1 MIDILHQ
8 YSICI
13 SYDRVLEISSQLGEA
28 LVERYLEEGLVCPTV
43 LRKGLCTTAA
53 IDNIDHNPSATTA
66 KSSFHGTGISLFQH
80 PTGDNSGEPREMLH
94 IAERPSAKKVPPLP
108 ESYTNV
114 RPAYFTAT
122 TPLPPK
128 SQNLLPLKPDSL
140 YRSLDMEFQWLNHV
154 SITETAEG
162 GIPIT
167 WSTYHASKNRHLNFR
182 PGISALLPLL
192 PEQAHS
198 VATIKHA
205 MLKVKEATLYLNQD
219 QVPVVTVD
227 QPLFAIAKQIQW
239 QWPETFGEDKFIVI
253 LGGLH
258 IEMAAFKAIGNLL
271 KESGWTAVL
280 TEAGIASSGTAE
292 SFLAAS
298 SVTKTRFAHQVTACA
313 LYKLLQCAYDQ
324 YKNDDHSDSD
334 IHEFE
339 YWRTEKE
346 RTHPQFQ
353 FGSQVFTIEIL
364 ILVFIRSI
372 RETNFELYR
381 EALSELAPYF
391 FALDHTNYARW
402 LSIHLRDMAM
412 IETMHPSMAQEFKN
426 GHFAVHKT
434 EKTFSA
440 IAIDQAHDQNNKII
454 KGDGG
459 AIGLT
464 EDPSALRRWMVAGPE
479 ISRILEEFDQSY
491 GNVSVDTRHHEE
503 TEANQRNFLEH
514 VRQMTNAIE
523 EQGNPFMEDT
533 KDLIVLDT
541 KEIMGAEVSESHK
554 QLLNIGREQY
564 EKFTREMHEDKSTF
578 YDPLKR
584 NKLPLFSRKAAPEIS
599 SSETKLQSMKDDC
612 QLFSRLFISCQ
623 SRQCDLKEF
632 FMHENQTAPPS
643 LSLNGCLN
651 IGTKSD
657 LMTVLESDANLPGTE
672 PKADAFIIDGAAL
685 INEKPPGA
693 ARTFDDMRQ
702 M

>member
-1 MIDILHQ
+1 M
-8 YSICI
+8 
-13 SYDRVLEISSQLGEA
+13 
-28 LVERYLEEGLVCPTV
+28 
-43 LRKGLCTTAA
+43 
-53 IDNIDHNPSATTA
+53 
-66 KSSFHGTGISLFQH
+66 
-80 PTGDNSGEPREMLH
+80 
-94 IAERPSAKKVPPLP
+94 
-108 ESYTNV
+108 
-114 RPAYFTAT
+114 
-122 TPLPPK
+122 
-128 SQNLLPLKPDSL
+128 
-140 YRSLDMEFQWLNHV
+140 NHV

-162 GIPIT
+162 RIPIT

-198 VATIKHA
+198 FATIKHA

-239 QWPETFGEDKFIVI
+239 QWPETFGEDKFIFI

-298 SVTKTRFAHQVTACA
+298 SAITKTRFAHQVTACV

-324 YKNDDHSDSD
+324 YRNDDPSDSD

-353 FGSQVFTIEIL
+353 FWSQVLTIEIL

-372 RETNFELYR
+372 RETNFELYS
-381 EALSELAPYF
+381 EALSEHAPYF

-412 IETMHPSMAQEFKN
+412 IETMHPSMAREFKN

-434 EKTFSA
+434 EKKLSA
-440 IAIDQAHDQNNKII
+440 IAIDQAHEQNNKII

-479 ISRILEEFDQSY
+479 ISRILEEFDHSY

-514 VRQMTNAIE
+514 VRQMTNSIE

-541 KEIMGAEVSESHK
+541 KEIMGAEESESHK

-578 YDPLKR
+578 DDPLKR

-599 SSETKLQSMKDDC
+599 SSKTKLQSMKDDC

-632 FMHENQTAPPS
+632 FMLENQTAPPS
-643 LSLNGCLN
+643 LSQNGCLN

-672 PKADAFIIDGAAL
+672 PGADAFIIDGAAL

-693 ARTFDDMRQ
+693 ARTFDDYATYVVVPTLQSYSRTYNRIDVVLIYTKLVA
-702 M
+702 